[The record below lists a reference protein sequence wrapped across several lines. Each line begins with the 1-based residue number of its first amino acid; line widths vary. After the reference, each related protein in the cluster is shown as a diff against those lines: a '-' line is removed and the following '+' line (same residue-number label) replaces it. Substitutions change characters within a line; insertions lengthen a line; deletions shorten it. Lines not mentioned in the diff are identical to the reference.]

1 MCNMVIF
8 YILISPFLK
17 EYQNGNVPNPDIVCN
32 RHIKFNVFQKYAMK
46 QFSAD
51 AMATGHYARTSVGEN
66 LLLGD
71 SSQGNLSSYQIIIHV
86 TCGS

>member
-1 MCNMVIF
+1 MVIF

-51 AMATGHYARTSVGEN
+51 AMATGHYAQTSVGEN

-71 SSQGNLSSYQIIIHV
+71 SSQGNQSSYQIIIHLV
-86 TCGS
+86 I